1 MQSLENENYNGYH
14 AGEEGMDQRRG
25 PARPTNFGQG
35 VGNTVPSQRKK
46 TMRNDV
52 IDNLCSNFNQDLLI
66 SKTFYFFF
74 FSAFGSLFP
83 LMAVYFKQLGMN
95 ATQSGIV
102 IGIRPLIEFLS
113 APFWGSLADRFQKG
127 KLMLLFSLSCW
138 IVFTLSLAFVQPPAS
153 SCIKFHNSSYHVL
166 YTPYS
171 ERVKRDISQDVL
183 DNVSVSVTSDWALEK
198 SNGEE
203 EAARYKRENE
213 IEEDP
218 HKLPP
223 GYIVGLSPG
232 KVDYT
237 VNYKENKHT
246 SYVSPS
252 FSSLVYEKGDVQEVF
267 FLLLL
272 LVVIGEFFS
281 APAIT
286 MADTVTLAY
295 LAENPDNYGKQRM
308 FGSLGWGLA
317 MFFVGVALDQST
329 SFANHPCRPHRME
342 RNYTICFATF
352 SVLMGCALLA
362 ATQFKF
368 FYDEVPDT
376 SQGTDFQ
383 MKAMSNGP
391 DLVQTAGGGI
401 TTTAA
406 PIPTKE
412 PPKTDSPMGKVPIDR
427 LGVPFFLAI
436 ATHVFVI
443 PFHFR
448 VKCLPKP
455 PRKSRKC

>member
-1 MQSLENENYNGYH
+1 MQTLENENYNGYC
-14 AGEEGMDQRRG
+14 DRG
-25 PARPTNFGQG
+25 QNQQEQPGATRPTSFSQK
-35 VGNTVPSQRKK
+35 VGNIPLMKGPKK
-46 TMRNDV
+46 AIKNDV

-83 LMAVYFKQLGMN
+83 LMAVYFKQMGMS
-95 ATQSGIV
+95 ATQSGIL

-113 APFWGSLADRFQKG
+113 APFWGSLADRFRKG
-127 KLMLLFSLSCW
+127 KWMILFSLSCW

-153 SCIKFHNSSYHVL
+153 SCVKYNQTHHFL
-166 YTPYS
+166 YKPYS
-171 ERVKRDISQDVL
+171 DRMKRNIPDDLLEAAQNSEDWIVDTPDDIELYKRDTESE
-183 DNVSVSVTSDWALEK
+183 T
-198 SNGEE
+198 
-203 EAARYKRENE
+203 
-213 IEEDP
+213 P
-218 HKLPP
+218 HIPP
-223 GYIVGLSPG
+223 GYVVGQSPG
-232 KVDYT
+232 SLEYT
-237 VNYKENKHT
+237 LNYKKEKHT
-246 SYVSPS
+246 SYVSPAL
-252 FSSLVYEKGDVQEVF
+252 SSIVYEKADVQEVF

-286 MADTVTLAY
+286 MADTVTLSY
-295 LAENPDNYGKQRM
+295 LADNPDNYGKQRM

-329 SFANHPCRPHRME
+329 SFLNHPCGPHNME

-368 FYDEVPDT
+368 LYEDEMQDPDHAANNM
-376 SQGTDFQ
+376 Q

-406 PIPTKE
+406 PIPVKE
-412 PPKTDSPMGKVPIDR
+412 PPKTDSPMGKVSFFSVMLHISLFNSKID
-427 LGVPFFLAI
+427 
-436 ATHVFVI
+436 
-443 PFHFR
+443 
-448 VKCLPKP
+448 
-455 PRKSRKC
+455 